1 MFFFLQDSDEKT
13 NDLNELRRSI
23 CVNDKNDMTKKI
35 YADLNS
41 DVITNDLIEKI
52 CKLIAEI
59 AKNGM

>member
-1 MFFFLQDSDEKT
+1 
-13 NDLNELRRSI
+13 
-23 CVNDKNDMTKKI
+23 MTKKI

-41 DVITNDLIEKI
+41 DVISNDLIEKI